1 MLFSIHLRAID
12 VFNYSFPFGIGHGM
26 YTLYINESFVPQVAE
41 SIVFEKSKA
50 AYYGI
55 SASKNASYH
64 NAFFQFI
71 GDFNFL
77 GLVTLIT
84 YILVLIKNILMGLKN
99 KYSKSGN
106 IYFAYVCSLIGST
119 GIMISFDSSSMLYFL
134 YGMLLF
140 LSFVNPNKLGIK

>member
-1 MLFSIHLRAID
+1 MSSFILVFSTPDINKAILNFWANGVRNEDMFGFQTLFSRIGLWLRAID

-77 GLVTLIT
+77 GLVTLIHT
-84 YILVLIKNILMGLKN
+84 
-99 KYSKSGN
+99 
-106 IYFAYVCSLIGST
+106 SL
-119 GIMISFDSSSMLYFL
+119 Y
-134 YGMLLF
+134 
-140 LSFVNPNKLGIK
+140 

>member
-1 MLFSIHLRAID
+1 
-12 VFNYSFPFGIGHGM
+12 
-26 YTLYINESFVPQVAE
+26 
-41 SIVFEKSKA
+41 
-50 AYYGI
+50 
-55 SASKNASYH
+55 
-64 NAFFQFI
+64 
-71 GDFNFL
+71 
-77 GLVTLIT
+77 
-84 YILVLIKNILMGLKN
+84 MGLKN